1 MTLISG
7 KHLCRILITLNAIA
21 LFWIVGAP
29 KMYINEFHFHEA
41 RLPQYYELTEVYISR
56 EDMTFRS
63 VEGENIRV
71 PAGSRIYRKINYI
84 EFVRA
89 QIDAAMDK
97 AAEPVM
103 EDFYEI
109 RVGEKGPK
117 LDVNRAVFDDREKFE
132 DISEKVRNEIYNDY
146 CEKRAQ
152 EDKEYRD
159 YLFRQHF
166 WILFPQ
172 NSTYKYVKALIAGLI
187 AAAIGF
193 FFYKLKKERYLGLNI
208 AYSLMTGFKVAVLVY
223 VLMFPATCA

>member
-41 RLPQYYELTEVYISR
+41 RLPQYYELTEVYIPR
-56 EDMTFRS
+56 EDMTFRT
-63 VEGENIRV
+63 VEGENISV
-71 PAGSRIYRKINYI
+71 PAGSSIYRKLDNHGYLN
-84 EFVRA
+84 A
-89 QIDAAMDK
+89 QFDAIMNN
-97 AAEPVM
+97 EPEPEM
-103 EDFYEI
+103 NGYFEI

-208 AYSLMTGFKVAVLVY
+208 VYFLMIGFKVAVLVY

>member
-41 RLPQYYELTEVYISR
+41 RLPQYYELTEVYIPR

-109 RVGEKGPK
+109 RVGEKGAK
-117 LDVNRAVFDDREKFE
+117 LDVA
-132 DISEKVRNEIYNDY
+132 IPRNSTETYHSMFYRLPEQTIYICKIIAYDT
-146 CEKRAQ
+146 EKRNR
-152 EDKEYRD
+152 K
-159 YLFRQHF
+159 
-166 WILFPQ
+166 
-172 NSTYKYVKALIAGLI
+172 
-187 AAAIGF
+187 
-193 FFYKLKKERYLGLNI
+193 
-208 AYSLMTGFKVAVLVY
+208 
-223 VLMFPATCA
+223 